1 MNKQLMNWQV
11 LIGGVERI
19 PRIQTEAKDVN
30 ELKRDDKSLSVV
42 SLSSFPLA
50 PRCILFDL
58 DGVLIDTRSMIA
70 KALWYVANVLKV
82 EPPSE
87 DLRLAAAALSPR
99 KAVEKLF
106 PEYPVAFTILQAGIK
121 QYTREL
127 VPCPG
132 VKKLLEYCTGEQ
144 IAVVTSRNQ
153 VDTDLFLSCSGLR
166 HFFQFVITWG
176 QTSRHKPYPDPL
188 IAAARRLGQMNGIY
202 IGDTPDD
209 MIAAKAGGF
218 YPIGALWASQWNSI
232 KLIESGA
239 AFIADQPGAIID
251 HLFQKEA

>member
-1 MNKQLMNWQV
+1 MNKQSTNWQV
-11 LIGGVERI
+11 LIGGVEQI
-19 PRIQTEAKDVN
+19 HQIQTEGKNVN
-30 ELKRDDKSLSVV
+30 QSRQDDKSLSVV
-42 SLSSFPLA
+42 SLSSLPLP

-58 DGVLIDTRSMIA
+58 DGVLIDTRSITA

-87 DLRLAAAALSPR
+87 DLRLAAKVLSPR

-106 PEYPVAFTILQAGIK
+106 PAYPVAFTILQAGI
-121 QYTREL
+121 QHYAREL

-132 VKKLLEYCTGEQ
+132 VKKLLECCTGEQ

-153 VDTDLFLSCSGLR
+153 VDADLFLSCSGLK
-166 HFFQFVITWG
+166 HFFQIVITWG

-188 IAAARRLGQMNGIY
+188 IAAARRLGHTTGIY

-218 YPIGALWASQWNSI
+218 YPIGALWASQWNST

-239 AFIADQPGAIID
+239 AFIADQPGVIID
-251 HLFQKEA
+251 HLFKKEK